1 MSKEQ
6 IDGWRKC
13 RDQAIE
19 QAKGIYD
26 QVIAEKRSP
35 TDDELLRIEQFKAQA
50 REWSEKIHQY
60 VDDVSLRD
68 QLEALNAAFMGEDGM
83 KADGISAGPWAKS
96 FEENVHRRYG
106 RKALIEPV
114 GAVGVP
120 AVSATLT
127 PLGDDRVESIL
138 QLIPFTRLGGTDAFT
153 YLRETVRD
161 HRAAPV
167 AVGEK
172 KPTSV
177 YTVERIEDRTRTIA
191 HLSEPIPRQYL
202 SDIPLLRQYV
212 DAVLREGYVLELE
225 YQIVDGPGTGENMT
239 GLLNTEGILIQAFDT
254 DPLTTTRRAI
264 TALERQNLVP
274 GAYVFHPAQWEL
286 FELLSSAEGR
296 FLLGDARDGGRV
308 IPIDRAR
315 RRLWGLPVA
324 LSLAMPEGTGLLAD
338 FAGSTRRWERETVR
352 VDWSESSYNPPTA
365 YDETGSSDF
374 ERNLIR
380 FRAEGREG
388 FAVLRPGGVV
398 ALELA
403 SGS

>member
-1 MSKEQ
+1 
-6 IDGWRKC
+6 
-13 RDQAIE
+13 
-19 QAKGIYD
+19 
-26 QVIAEKRSP
+26 
-35 TDDELLRIEQFKAQA
+35 
-50 REWSEKIHQY
+50 
-60 VDDVSLRD
+60 
-68 QLEALNAAFMGEDGM
+68 
-83 KADGISAGPWAKS
+83 
-96 FEENVHRRYG
+96 
-106 RKALIEPV
+106 
-114 GAVGVP
+114 
-120 AVSATLT
+120 
-127 PLGDDRVESIL
+127 
-138 QLIPFTRLGGTDAFT
+138 
-153 YLRETVRD
+153 
-161 HRAAPV
+161 
-167 AVGEK
+167 
-172 KPTSV
+172 
-177 YTVERIEDRTRTIA
+177 
-191 HLSEPIPRQYL
+191 
-202 SDIPLLRQYV
+202 
-212 DAVLREGYVLELE
+212 
-225 YQIVDGPGTGENMT
+225 MT